1 MTSIQTDRTDGLSSS
16 TAIKGPCKVATTAN
30 ITLSGE
36 QTIDGVSV
44 VTGDRVLVKNQTSAA
59 DNGIYV
65 VDTGP
70 WRRAK
75 DFSSNRDVRKGTAIT
90 VAGGS
95 ANIGFWQV
103 TTADPISIGTTQIAF
118 DAFGSFSGPA
128 SSVTDNIVTFA
139 GTTGKVGK
147 DSGVA
152 VSSVATTASVSAAIS
167 ALSSVYQA
175 ASSVLTALA
184 GIGAAVAGDIIYATG
199 AGAWG
204 RLAKGTAS
212 QALLMNSGATAP
224 QWSTLPF
231 TKSFQSTQQTIT
243 SAGSLTL
250 AHGLGKKP
258 GLLMTSLV
266 CLTAEA
272 GYSVGDEVFVSQA
285 AQSLVPDA
293 TNINVRFG
301 STAGTS
307 YSVMHKTTGVTP
319 TGLTN
324 ANWQFV
330 VRAWA

>member
-1 MTSIQTDRTDGLSSS
+1 MARPA
-16 TAIKGPCKVATTAN
+16 TAAVRLLTGEREPVRLATTAN
-30 ITLSGE
+30 ISLYGL
-36 QTIDGVSV
+36 QTIDGV
-44 VTGDRVLVKNQTSAA
+44 VTEVGDRVLVKDQSDGTQ
-59 DNGIYV
+59 NGIYTASKGQWFRAADARTSRTMQKGVNVHVQQGGANAGKYFGFQTFQPV
-65 VDTGP
+65 VGTDDIVLDEVIGDTSGLAP
-70 WRRAK
+70 KASPT
-75 DFSSNRDVRKGTAIT
+75 FTGTPA
-90 VAGGS
+90 AP
-95 ANIGFWQV
+95 
-103 TTADPISIGTTQIAF
+103 TATPDTNTTQIA
-118 DAFGSFSGPA
+118 
-128 SSVTDNIVTFA
+128 
-139 GTTGKVGK
+139 
-147 DSGVA
+147 
-152 VSSVATTASVSAAIS
+152 TTAFVAAAIS

-175 ASSVLTALA
+175 ASAVLTALA
-184 GIGAAVAGDIIYATG
+184 GVGTAVAGDIIYATG

-231 TKSFQSTQQTIT
+231 TKSFQSAQQTIT

-319 TGLTN
+319 TGITN
-324 ANWQFV
+324 ANWQLV